1 MISKG
6 APAKFTSH
14 PGSWGDSYV
23 IEKKHLPKRKVTCE
37 DCKHYNSDK
46 SCQAEPVFIPEV
58 GYDNWKNCKSFLLSC
73 HTAYFDEKKKTV
85 VSLRSEK
92 YIETPRGSYEALLR
106 QSQEREDR
114 RKEIKE
120 TKDSTFKQGV
130 NYWGIPM
137 EVLGHL
143 KRYYYGY
150 QSEYNYCKK
159 RIPAKT
165 YKAFQRYCMEGDHSE
180 FDEALAQFIVALS
193 IPIPSKEG
201 IVKFRKALQ
210 REIMSLL
217 FDEEKDYSLKA
228 SRFNRLFVDAF
239 VNLLEKKKCFDIHN

>member
-23 IEKKHLPKRKVTCE
+23 IEKKHLPKKKVTCE

-58 GYDNWKNCKSFLLSC
+58 GYDNWKNCKSFLLSL
-73 HTAYFDEKKKTV
+73 HTPYFDEKKKTV
-85 VSLRSEK
+85 ISLRSEK
-92 YIETPRGSYEALLR
+92 YIETSSDNYESIIR
-106 QSQEREDR
+106 QSQDREASNNELKKT
-114 RKEIKE
+114 KE
-120 TKDSTFKQGV
+120 SSFKKGV
-130 NYWGIPM
+130 DYWGIPK
-137 EVLGHL
+137 EVLGHF
-143 KRYYYGY
+143 KRYYYGC

-159 RIPAKT
+159 RIPTKT
-165 YKAFQRYCMEGDHSE
+165 YKAFQRYCVEGDPSA
-180 FDEALAQFIVALS
+180 FDEALVQFIAVLS

-201 IVKFRKALQ
+201 IGKFRKALQ

-217 FDEEKDYSLKA
+217 FDEEKDYSLKT